1 MIILIR
7 KILKPGLIVSCQ
19 ALEDEPLHSSKIMAR
34 MAVAAQ
40 MGGAVAIRANSGKDI
55 KKIRKEVNIPI
66 IGLVKKDYPDSE
78 IYITPT
84 MKEVKEVVKAG
95 ADIIAV
101 DATDRLRPN
110 SVTLDEFYKEIKKK
124 YPDIYLMADVSTF
137 EEGIKA
143 DELGFDLISTTLSG
157 YTSYTSD
164 VNLPNIRLVEQLS
177 KEIKNA
183 VLTAE
188 GGIWSSED
196 LKKCMEFSYSA
207 VIGSAITRPQL
218 ITKHYVDGMK
228 KIN

>member
-1 MIILIR
+1 MIR

-19 ALEDEPLHSSKIMAR
+19 ALEDEPLHSSKIMSR

-55 KKIRKEVNIPI
+55 KKIKKVVNIPI
-66 IGLVKKDYPDSE
+66 IGLVKKDYPDSD

-84 MKEVKEVVKAG
+84 MKEVQEVVRAG

-110 SVTLDEFYKEIKKK
+110 SITLDEFFHEIKVK
-124 YPDIYLMADVSTF
+124 YPHLYLMADVSTF
-137 EEGIKA
+137 EEGKKA

-164 VNLPNIRLVEQLS
+164 VKLPNIDLVEQLS
-177 KEIKNA
+177 TELKNA

-188 GGIWSSED
+188 GGIWTPED
-196 LKKCMEFSYSA
+196 LKKCLKFSYSA

-218 ITKHYVDGMK
+218 ITKRYVDEIK
-228 KIN
+228 